1 MGAPQARLSDLARRL
16 KDLGHEIQ
24 ILTAFPNYPTGRVFD
39 GYPRFYMREEKDGI
53 CIHRSSILPSNN
65 HSFFHRLVTY
75 LSFSISSLFVGLFKI
90 SKVDIVFTES
100 PPLFLAVSGWL
111 LARLK
116 KARWVLNVSDLWPD
130 SAKYIGMLSDRSLI
144 YRVLEGMAHFLY
156 RRAWLVTGQSK
167 EIVAEIERQV
177 PSVKSYHLSNGVD
190 LAAFDPQKRSEG
202 IRKRV
207 LKDGEIGFVYAGLH
221 GFFQGLDQILIA
233 AEKLKDE
240 PIRFVLVGDGPEKER
255 LVATSKVLG
264 LRNVTFLPSMPHE
277 EIPSMLASMDAAVI
291 SLKSS
296 ILGAVPSKI
305 YEAMAS
311 GIPVLLVANGEAKD
325 IVTQAG
331 AGVAVAPG
339 DAERLAAVVRE
350 MSSNPEWRRKM
361 GQAGRIAVE
370 RLYDRA
376 KIAEKFE
383 IALRGNGKIEW
394 QGAGEEINQNWER
407 TTVHRVEG
415 DKLLASQ
422 GYKMLH
428 SSDGGQSWSEDGNIP
443 VSWSRRATEWVH
455 VLSRISR
462 GGISYVLSQKDGS
475 RLCIVPK
482 MILRAEAGSSDF
494 RCVFRFS
501 NGSRPLNLC
510 QGPDGKIY
518 WGEYFLNLRR
528 SEPVR
533 IFWLEGRRQKLGG
546 RSHVCQRVNL
556 PCSPDSA

>member
-39 GYPRFYMREEKDGI
+39 GYPRFYIREEKDGI

-75 LSFSISSLFVGLFKI
+75 LSFSMSSLFVGLFKI

-100 PPLFLAVSGWL
+100 PPLFLAASGWF
-111 LARLK
+111 LAKLK

-144 YRVLEGMAHFLY
+144 YRILEGMAHFLY
-156 RRAWLVTGQSK
+156 RRAWLVTGQSR

-190 LAAFDPQKRSEG
+190 LAAFHPQKRSEG
-202 IRKRV
+202 IRHRF

-221 GFFQGLDQILIA
+221 GFFQRLDQILLA

-240 PIRFVLVGDGPEKER
+240 PVRFILVGDGPEKKR
-255 LVATSKVLG
+255 LLEMSQALG
-264 LRNVTFLPSMPHE
+264 LRNVTFLPSIPHE
-277 EIPSMLASMDAAVI
+277 EIPSLLASMDVAAI

-311 GIPVLLVANGEAKD
+311 GIPVLLVANGEARD

-376 KIAEKFE
+376 KIAERFE
-383 IALRGNGKIEW
+383 ALLL
-394 QGAGEEINQNWER
+394 EE
-407 TTVHRVEG
+407 VHT
-415 DKLLASQ
+415 SQ
-422 GYKMLH
+422 GKCLRMQKTAY
-428 SSDGGQSWSEDGNIP
+428 
-443 VSWSRRATEWVH
+443 VH
-455 VLSRISR
+455 
-462 GGISYVLSQKDGS
+462 
-475 RLCIVPK
+475 
-482 MILRAEAGSSDF
+482 
-494 RCVFRFS
+494 
-501 NGSRPLNLC
+501 
-510 QGPDGKIY
+510 
-518 WGEYFLNLRR
+518 
-528 SEPVR
+528 
-533 IFWLEGRRQKLGG
+533 
-546 RSHVCQRVNL
+546 H
-556 PCSPDSA
+556 